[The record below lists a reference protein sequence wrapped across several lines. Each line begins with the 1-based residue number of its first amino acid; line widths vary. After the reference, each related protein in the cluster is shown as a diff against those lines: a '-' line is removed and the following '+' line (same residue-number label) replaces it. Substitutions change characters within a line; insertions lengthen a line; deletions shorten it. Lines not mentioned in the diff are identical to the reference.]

1 MKHLG
6 YIQLIVLVL
15 LVWLGWQMIGRIAFH
30 SKHFVNTC
38 YPTELMM
45 NC

>member
-6 YIQLIVLVL
+6 YRFGATCLAR
-15 LVWLGWQMIGRIAFH
+15 MANDRRIAFH

-45 NC
+45 NR